1 LLLAVGYNFE
11 QPLRDQC
18 SLIQNCIMSIY
29 PKGNGPMIN
38 WLVNHGADVEAVFTS
53 GRWKGKTVMN
63 AIAKEPGLK
72 DVCAEVV
79 DRYLMEHPGKAF
91 D

>member
-1 LLLAVGYNFE
+1 
-11 QPLRDQC
+11 
-18 SLIQNCIMSIY
+18 
-29 PKGNGPMIN
+29 
-38 WLVNHGADVEAVFTS
+38 LVNHEPDVEAVFTS